1 MGLERVAVTIGR
13 GDFQRGGVMEAKDV
27 ECAVEIGSDTL
38 ASGFLWIVAGELFQ
52 FVGGLLAQ
60 RERCAGNDLF
70 VYFDH
75 GVCGVVFG
83 FWRYRASPA
92 LPEEPPASGFNS
104 LVFIDASLKTVQ
116 VPYS

>member
-1 MGLERVAVTIGR
+1 MTAE
-13 GDFQRGGVMEAKDV
+13 DFERGGE
-27 ECAVEIGSDTL
+27 
-38 ASGFLWIVAGELFQ
+38 VAGDALMSGGGRIGTGEFFKLA
-52 FVGGLLAQ
+52 GGLLAQ

-104 LVFIDASLKTVQ
+104 LVFIDASL
-116 VPYS
+116 